1 VLTTA
6 TPLLLKLRTGVAV
19 GALAIVLSACGGTK
33 WGFPYKV
40 DMQQGNWITSEQVAR
55 LEKGMTREQVRFI
68 LGTPVLQDIFRSNRW
83 DYTYYSKPGYGDA
96 EERKFTVWFKGDV
109 LDHWDGNKQP
119 DRQPFQR
126 TDTGTEATSVAPAA
140 PPSAPSATAAPVA
153 PAASSVSTTP
163 EAGGTSAVPNTS
175 GTSATTTPEMGNT
188 SGVPDMSGTSKTTT
202 PESAGSGIRLNSP
215 GSDDGTGIELNSS
228 RSGVTPP
235 LNGLPPQP
243 LH

>member
-1 VLTTA
+1 MLTTA

-40 DMQQGNWITSEQVAR
+40 DTQQGNWITSEQVAR

-109 LDHWDGNKQP
+109 LDHWDGDKQP

-126 TDTGTEATSVAPAA
+126 TDTGAEATSEAPAA
-140 PPSAPSATAAPVA
+140 APSATAAPETPVA
-153 PAASSVSTTP
+153 PSVSTTP
-163 EAGGTSAVPNTS
+163 EAGNTSGVSNTS
-175 GTSATTTPEMGNT
+175 GTNTTTTPEVGNT
-188 SGVPDMSGTSKTTT
+188 SGVPDMSGTSKTPT
-202 PESAGSGIRLNSP
+202 PENAGSGIRLNSP
-215 GSDDGTGIELNSS
+215 RSDDGTGIELNSP
-228 RSGVTPP
+228 RSGVATPP
-235 LNGLPPQP
+235 NGLSPQP

>member
-1 VLTTA
+1 MLTTA

-109 LDHWDGNKQP
+109 LDHWDGDKQP

-126 TDTGTEATSVAPAA
+126 TDTGAETTSAAPAAAHSATTAPEAPAA
-140 PPSAPSATAAPVA
+140 P
-153 PAASSVSTTP
+153 SVSTTP
-163 EAGGTSAVPNTS
+163 EASSTSAVPNTS
-175 GTSATTTPEMGNT
+175 GTSTTTTPKADNT
-188 SGVPDMSGTSKTTT
+188 SGIPDMSGASKPTT
-202 PESAGSGIRLNSP
+202 PESAGSGIRLNSS
-215 GSDDGTGIELNSS
+215 GSDDGTGIELNSP
-228 RSGVTPP
+228 RSGVNTPP
-235 LNGLPPQP
+235 NGLSPQP